1 VQEFPTE
8 ILLIIIIIIN
18 GNFEYKFL
26 DFTRSSCTKMQ
37 LLAL

>member
-8 ILLIIIIIIN
+8 ILLIIIIN
-18 GNFEYKFL
+18 GNIEYKFL
-26 DFTRSSCTKMQ
+26 DFTRSSCPKMQ